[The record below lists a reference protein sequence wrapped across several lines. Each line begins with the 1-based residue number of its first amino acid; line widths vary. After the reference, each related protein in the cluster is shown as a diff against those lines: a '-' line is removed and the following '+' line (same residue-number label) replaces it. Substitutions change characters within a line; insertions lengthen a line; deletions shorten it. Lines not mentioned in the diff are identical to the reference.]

1 MQTDWNDG
9 KKFCEI
15 INKLGGNA
23 PKPERL
29 SNDPYSYET
38 NIKKAVDAGQKLGV
52 RPVLTPKDMANPDV
66 EHLGVMTYATH
77 LQWVTPRPPLSN
89 LIAVQLES
97 SSGRVGETTHFR
109 VEVLSRDIEMHQV
122 KSTIVAPNG
131 TAHRVPLTN
140 RGQGSFV
147 PDKWGMHEIVVEVDE
162 YGQLGGHFF
171 RVLPRFVHVA
181 PPGMAPCALGSLV
194 EVLVNATGAPKS
206 EDILVTAYSPTG
218 RSLKCPLKRG
228 DEGHSAIFKPD
239 EAGVWEIAITYQGRH
254 IQGGPFTCSV
264 FDPNGVTVHGL
275 DGAMPMRAHSFEI
288 DARGCGVVGEL
299 NVDIVHEKR
308 SLVCSVEKLV
318 ENKYRVSFMPRQ
330 NGKYRVYIYFNG
342 YDVKGSPY
350 IMRVG
355 TKGRSGKSRTSAHHE
370 SNSSSS
376 KMRSESPAMHYT
388 TNVTSNTRRSYSP
401 QTYSPRETTPTINN
415 SSSSASKHHETSTY
429 NVREREN
436 TYSPR
441 FDSTP
446 PRRGSLENSH
456 QTYSSTYRSE
466 VKSSEHDRLDR
477 PTPTLDTF
485 FHEKERER
493 GEQDLFRVKRSFDD
507 IRTSPLGLRAGS
519 PLETSYRVSSP
530 VMTKTTSRYES
541 TTTRTSSPR
550 LLSPSS
556 PPPIGIGSIPLRR
569 SVSPSY
575 VPSPVQRVYSPMMMM
590 NSSSSNSRDQQDSR
604 VVKESV
610 YKSTYSSS
618 NDSRNVYS
626 PTTGHRPSRLA
637 TASPS
642 DPSSVDPAPNIRV
655 STLKSGTRR
664 DSWDAINK
672 TKHLLSHNS
681 LESLANMTE
690 SQLNTDIGSTQEPR
704 IIRGDSLDS
713 ETHRNTQ
720 FNKFSLREKMSP
732 SPVGSNSNRRFE
744 TSTTVNNNHGY
755 TTKTIRETNEEYVTK
770 RETRDGYDYGRTYSP
785 VGIERTITGGLTGA
799 RSIVVDDIPD
809 GVVGRPVEFK
819 CKW

>member
-1 MQTDWNDG
+1 M
-9 KKFCEI
+9 
-15 INKLGGNA
+15 
-23 PKPERL
+23 
-29 SNDPYSYET
+29 
-38 NIKKAVDAGQKLGV
+38 
-52 RPVLTPKDMANPDV
+52 LTPKDMANPEV

-109 VEVLSRDIEMHQV
+109 VEVLSREIEIQQL
-122 KSTIVAPNG
+122 KTTIVAPNG
-131 TAHRVPLTN
+131 AVHRVPLNN

-147 PDKWGMHEIVVEVDE
+147 PDKWGMHEIVVEVDDM
-162 YGQLGGHFF
+162 GQMGGHFF
-171 RVLPRFVHVA
+171 RVLPRFVQVA

-206 EDILVTAYSPTG
+206 EDILVTAYSPSG
-218 RSLKCPLKRG
+218 RSLKCPLKRAE
-228 DEGHSAIFKPD
+228 EGHSAIFKPD

-288 DARGCGVVGEL
+288 DARGCGVGGEL
-299 NVDIVHEKR
+299 NVDIVNEKR

-318 ENKYRVSFMPRQ
+318 ENKYRVTFMPRQ

-355 TKGRSGKSRTSAHHE
+355 TKGRSGKSRTSPHHE
-370 SNSSSS
+370 TSSSS
-376 KMRSESPAMHYT
+376 KLRSESPSMHYT
-388 TNVTSNTRRSYSP
+388 SNVTSNTRRSYSP
-401 QTYSPRETTPTINN
+401 QYSPRETTPTV
-415 SSSSASKHHETSTY
+415 STSKHQEIL
-429 NVREREN
+429 RERD

-441 FDSTP
+441 FETTP
-446 PRRGSLENSH
+446 PRRGSFENNINSH
-456 QTYSSTYRSE
+456 QTYSSAYKSE
-466 VKSSEHDRLDR
+466 VRDHERAER
-477 PTPTLDTF
+477 PATLDMF
-485 FHEKERER
+485 FQEKERER
-493 GEQDLFRVKRSFDD
+493 SDQDMFRVKRSFDD
-507 IRTSPLGLRAGS
+507 IRTSPLGLRSGS

-530 VMTKTTSRYES
+530 VMTKTTSRFES

-575 VPSPVQRVYSPMMMM
+575 VPSPTQRMMSPL
-590 NSSSSNSRDQQDSR
+590 STSRDQTDSSR
-604 VVKESV
+604 LIKESV

-626 PTTGHRPSRLA
+626 PTGQGSSSRPSRLA
-637 TASPS
+637 TGSPIELS
-642 DPSSVDPAPNIRV
+642 NVDSAPNIRV
-655 STLKSGTRR
+655 STLKGSTRR

-672 TKHLLSHNS
+672 TKHILSHNS

-690 SQLNTDIGSTQEPR
+690 SQLNTDIGSAQEPR
-704 IIRGDSLDS
+704 TFRDSLDS

-720 FNKFSLREKMSP
+720 YNKFALRDKMSP
-732 SPVGSNSNRRFE
+732 SPVGATSKRFE
-744 TSTTVNNNHGY
+744 SSTATNNGY
-755 TTKTIRETNEEYVTK
+755 TTKTIREETNEEYVTK
-770 RETRDGYDYGRTYSP
+770 RDTSREVYDYGRTYSP
-785 VGIERTITGGLTGA
+785 VERSRIVGGGGLTGA

-819 CKW
+819 RERRWNGG